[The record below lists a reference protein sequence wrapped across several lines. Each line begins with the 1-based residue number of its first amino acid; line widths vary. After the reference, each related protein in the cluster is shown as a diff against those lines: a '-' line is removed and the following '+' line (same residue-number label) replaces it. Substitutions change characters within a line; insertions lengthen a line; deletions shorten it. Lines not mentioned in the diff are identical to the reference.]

1 MTDIE
6 KAREFFGKD
15 TYATVASGIQIDE
28 IGEHYSKCSMK
39 ITDNHKNAYGG
50 VMGGAIFTLADFTFA
65 VASNFNAPQTVSVT
79 SQINFIGMA
88 KGRCLTAESNVIKDG
103 RTTCLYDVFITDEL
117 GTKVAYVTITG
128 MKLSH

>member
-79 SQINFIGMA
+79 SQNNFIGMA
-88 KGRCLTAESNVIKDG
+88 KGRCLTAESKVIKDG